1 MLVLPEDCNL
11 LIHAKQWLSIILCV
25 KIHPVD
31 ENILIQEAKGGN
43 LDSFNRLV
51 LAYQDMVYNHAYR
64 MIGEEETADDAAQT
78 TFISAYNHLNSFRGG
93 SFKAWL
99 LRIVTNACYDEL
111 RRRKRRPT
119 VPLEPLDDTGE
130 EVESVHWMIDPTD
143 QPEEQVERA
152 ELQNAIQHCLDHL
165 PDEFRATVLLV
176 DIQGLDY
183 FEASRVINKPIG
195 TIKSRLA
202 RARLR
207 LRDCL
212 NSFAEL
218 LPSGFRLKN
227 G

>member
-1 MLVLPEDCNL
+1 M
-11 LIHAKQWLSIILCV
+11 
-25 KIHPVD
+25 D
-31 ENILIQEAKGGN
+31 EIALIQSAKGGD

-51 LAYQDMVYNHAYR
+51 LAYQDMVYSHAYR
-64 MIGEEETADDAAQT
+64 MIGEEESADDATQT
-78 TFISAYNHLNSFRGG
+78 TFISAYNHLSSFRGG

-130 EVESVHWMIDPTD
+130 EVESAHWMIDPAD
-143 QPEEQVERA
+143 QPEDRIQRV
-152 ELQNAIQHCLDHL
+152 ELQRAIQHCLDKL
-165 PDEFRATVLLV
+165 PDEFRSTVVMV

-183 FEASRVINKPIG
+183 YEASQAIGKPIG
-195 TIKSRLA
+195 TIKSRLS

-212 NSFAEL
+212 NAFAEL
-218 LPSGFRLKN
+218 LPSGFRLD
-227 G
+227 

>member
-1 MLVLPEDCNL
+1 MNE
-11 LIHAKQWLSIILCV
+11 IA
-25 KIHPVD
+25 
-31 ENILIQEAKGGN
+31 LIQAARGGD
-43 LDSFNRLV
+43 LDAFNRLV
-51 LAYQDMVYNHAYR
+51 LAYQDLIYNQAYR
-64 MIGEEETADDAAQT
+64 MIGEEETADDATQN
-78 TFISAYNHLNSFRGG
+78 TFISAYKHLNSFRGG

-99 LRIVTNACYDEL
+99 LRIVTNTCYDEL

-130 EVESVHWMIDPTD
+130 EVESPRWMEDPAD
-143 QPEEQVERA
+143 HPEEQVQRL
-152 ELQNAIQHCLDHL
+152 ELQKAIQHCLDKL
-165 PDEFRATVLLV
+165 PDDFRGAVIMV

-183 FEASRVINKPIG
+183 SEAALSMGKPIG

-218 LPSGFRLKN
+218 LPSEFRLE
-227 G
+227 

>member
-1 MLVLPEDCNL
+1 M
-11 LIHAKQWLSIILCV
+11 
-25 KIHPVD
+25 
-31 ENILIQEAKGGN
+31 IQAARDGD

-51 LAYQDMVYNHAYR
+51 LAYQDLVYNQAFR
-64 MIGEEETADDAAQT
+64 MVGEEESADDATQN
-78 TFISAYNHLNSFRGG
+78 TFISAYNHLASFRGG

-119 VPLEPLDDTGE
+119 VPLEPLDDAGE
-130 EVESVHWMIDPTD
+130 ELESASWMVDPKD
-143 QPEEQVERA
+143 RPEEQVEQS
-152 ELQNAIQHCLDHL
+152 ELQRAIQHCLDNL
-165 PDEFRATVLLV
+165 PGDFRSAVIMV

-183 FEASRVINKPIG
+183 FEAAQAIGKPIG

-212 NSFAEL
+212 NGFAEL
-218 LPSGFRLKN
+218 LPSDVRLE
-227 G
+227 